1 MRFGWNK
8 FFITPLG
15 IFMIEKYYHLILYK
29 YKLLTFTNKYWKAS
43 IASLFYFS

>member
-15 IFMIEKYYHLILYK
+15 IFVIEKYDNLILYRC
-29 YKLLTFTNKYWKAS
+29 KLLTFTKKYWRAS